1 LTASALSNDPG
12 SPSKLARST
21 VRSTARPLA
30 TWCSFRARVRS
41 IDCGDVPADE
51 PVAHESDRNTG
62 AAAELENLI
71 LRLHVE

>member
-1 LTASALSNDPG
+1 
-12 SPSKLARST
+12 